1 MDLNPSE
8 EQQLLIETFGALY
21 AKESSSE
28 RVRAAESSGHDPDLW
43 QRLQGIGALEMAVDE
58 ESGGG
63 GASLLDLALV
73 AEQHG
78 RFLGSAPLLEAQV
91 AARLLSRVG
100 SSEARSVLAATLA
113 GDRLTTLALHP
124 PRDGTLTMVPS
135 GSVADTVVFVDGGRL
150 WSLAIG
156 VAGTKVENLGSL
168 PVADIEVGTDAVIL
182 ASGPEVDRLFEQAR
196 DEWLVLMANALA
208 GLATRSLEIGVEYV
222 KERHAFGVPI
232 GSFQAVAHGLADA
245 ATDVDGGGLLAREA
259 AWAAAGEP
267 GRAPELAALA
277 CAFNAEAAR
286 EASYRSL
293 HYHGGYG
300 FMLEFDI
307 QLYFRRAKAWPALF
321 AEPAALYARAEGH
334 RLSGPAEG
342 PPAVHPAAG
351 ASAMD
356 FRLGEGGEVFR
367 KEARAFLDEV
377 LTDDVR
383 DQMHRTGV
391 HHNWDFHRNLV
402 ERGFLAPGWPEEFG
416 GQGRDPLEMLAF
428 MEEFHRAGAPTYA
441 VGTTLMVANI
451 IRHIGTDEQKQLI
464 LPPALGG
471 EIIIVL
477 GFTEPESGSDVAAA
491 QTRAVRDGDQ
501 WVVNGQKMFTTN
513 AQEADYVFMLTRTN
527 PDVPKHQGL
536 TTFLVPLRQPG
547 VEIQPVYTLS
557 GERTNLTFYS
567 DVRVD
572 DSLRIGEVDGGW
584 DVMQVSLTLERAGD
598 HGGESIRLLAAMEE
612 WAGSAGDDNG
622 RRRADDPDVRARL
635 GRAAAENEVTTLLCR
650 RSAWIHAS
658 GGLPG
663 VEGSMSKLF
672 ASEALTRQSADFVD
686 LLGPDGI
693 RSQGDPTAL
702 ADGAAD
708 YDFRFALGTTTY
720 GGTSEVQRNIIAQRG
735 LRLPRSR

>member
-8 EQQLLIETFGALY
+8 EQQLLIEAFAALY

-28 RVRAAESSGHDPDLW
+28 RVRAAEPLGHDPDLW
-43 QRLQGIGALEMAVDE
+43 RRLRENGALEMAVDE
-58 ESGGG
+58 EAGGSE
-63 GASLLDLALV
+63 ASLLDLALV

-91 AARLLSRVG
+91 TARLLARID
-100 SSEARSVLAATLA
+100 SSEAKSVLAAALA
-113 GDRLTTLALHP
+113 GDRLTTLALHR
-124 PRDGTLTMVPS
+124 PRDGVLTMVPS
-135 GSVADTVVFVDGGRL
+135 GAVADTVVYFDGNRL
-150 WSLAIG
+150 WSLENRAPNQ
-156 VAGTKVENLGSL
+156 VANLGSL
-168 PVADIEVGTDAVIL
+168 PVADIEVGADARL
-182 ASGPEVDRLFEQAR
+182 LGSGPEVGRLVELAR

-208 GLATRSLEIGVEYV
+208 GMATRSLELGVAYV

-245 ATDVDGGGLLAREA
+245 ATRVDGGGLLAREA
-259 AWAAAGEP
+259 AWAATEEP
-267 GRAPELAALA
+267 GRASELASLA

-300 FMLEFDI
+300 FMLEYDI
-307 QLYFRRAKAWPALF
+307 QLYFRRTKAWSAVF
-321 AEPAALYARAEGH
+321 AEPATLYARAEGQ
-334 RLSGPAEG
+334 RLSARPDGLSVRPSRQ
-342 PPAVHPAAG
+342 
-351 ASAMD
+351 ASTMD
-356 FRLGEGGEVFR
+356 FRLGDDSEAFR
-367 KEARAFLDEV
+367 HEARAFLDEV
-377 LTDDVR
+377 LTDEVR
-383 DQMHRTGV
+383 DQMDRTGV
-391 HHNWDFHRNLV
+391 HHNWDFHRHLV
-402 ERGFLAPGWPEEFG
+402 ERGLLAPGWPEEYG

-451 IRHIGTDEQKQLI
+451 IRHLGTEEQKQLI

-572 DSLRIGEVDGGW
+572 DALRIGEVDGGW
-584 DVMQVSLTLERAGD
+584 DVMQVSLTFERAGD
-598 HGGESIRLLAAMEE
+598 QGGESISLLAAMEA
-612 WAGSAGDDNG
+612 WAGSTDGDD
-622 RRRADDPDVRARL
+622 RRLRADDPDVRARL

-650 RSAWIHAS
+650 RCAWIHAS

-693 RSQGDPTAL
+693 RSQGDPTAP
-702 ADGAAD
+702 AGGVAD

-735 LRLPRSR
+735 LGLPRSR